1 MPGPGSVATSLGTS
15 LAFIMHPTTMPS
27 TTSDGPTAVGVF
39 FNGIPPVLAGDKT
52 TVHTV
57 VVGKKV
63 LPCIGFAI
71 PSQADVLVNGRP
83 VIKNFD
89 FYQCTCGGRCEIY
102 STAAPNI
109 IIGV

>member
-57 VVGKKV
+57 HPK
-63 LPCIGFAI
+63 L
-71 PSQADVLVNGRP
+71 
-83 VIKNFD
+83 IKTAQTDYLKFD
-89 FYQCTCGGRCEIY
+89 
-102 STAAPNI
+102 
-109 IIGV
+109 